1 MTKEQIEKK
10 ALKAYPKMSMIS
22 EPHGVIPADTK
33 SRYLGDANEESRK
46 VYIKALT
53 EFFTPEM
60 MWKIFQAGK
69 EVVDELNGKESS
81 TEYFGRMILKKL
93 AD

>member
-10 ALKAYPKMSMIS
+10 ALKAYPKMSMMS

-33 SRYLGDANEESRK
+33 SRYLGDANEKARDA
-46 VYIKALT
+46 YIKALT

-69 EVVDELNGKESS
+69 EVVDEINGKETS
-81 TEYFGRMILKKL
+81 TDYIGEMILKKIT
-93 AD
+93 D